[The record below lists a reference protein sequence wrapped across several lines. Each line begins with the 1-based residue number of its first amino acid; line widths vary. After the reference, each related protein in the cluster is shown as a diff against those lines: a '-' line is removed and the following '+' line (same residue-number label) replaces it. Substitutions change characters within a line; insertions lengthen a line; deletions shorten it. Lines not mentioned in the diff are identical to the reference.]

1 MCIDRR
7 SAGLAQALICCQ
19 DMRFSWSIIFAK
31 HGPLAVCTALLV
43 SVLSVSAA
51 FADCTDF
58 AGNQV
63 LNCSFEAGDPPV
75 DWAAVYGQEFQQ
87 ETPGLEGLTSAS
99 LVPESTPP
107 FGYWAIVMRSEC
119 FPLTEDAIYRYGAH
133 FRRSISVGYCRVHI
147 DGFED
152 GNCNGTYY
160 SIGAPALDLV
170 ADEWLHVES
179 QGVPYGGRSG
189 RLALSCV
196 TSDPGGGPAGP
207 EILID
212 GAYAIP
218 LADLNEI
225 PDMGALGRLVFA
237 LLLGVVGVATLTRR

>member
-1 MCIDRR
+1 M
-7 SAGLAQALICCQ
+7 ALC
-19 DMRFSWSIIFAK
+19 
-31 HGPLAVCTALLV
+31 ALLFV
-43 SVLSVSAA
+43 PAA
-51 FADCTDF
+51 FADCSDF

-63 LNCSFEAGDPPV
+63 LNCSFEEGDPPV
-75 DWAAVYGQEFQQ
+75 DWTAVYGHEFQQ
-87 ETPGLEGLTSAS
+87 QTPGLQGLSSAS
-99 LVPESTPP
+99 LVSEPTPP

-179 QGVPYGGRSG
+179 EGVPWLGGSG

-196 TSDPGGGPAGP
+196 TSNPGGGPAGP

-212 GAYAIP
+212 GAYAVPISG
-218 LADLNEI
+218 LNEI
-225 PDMGALGRLVFA
+225 PDVSPWGRVLFV
-237 LLLGVVGVATLTRR
+237 LLLLCAGLLIRRS